1 VTLNRSQFYQHFTS
15 AFFVRKFVQSQTLS
29 REKLLNSLSYKKY
42 ASETLMKLT
51 AYRHIFEN
59 FWRIN
64 RSIYLLKGCQC
75 CRLLEHHAALV
86 GDQLLGRESRNIDGI
101 VSVEDEDDEDEE
113 RDEAEDDFLFGTLLV
128 IGKKHLIVNY
138 SR

>member
-1 VTLNRSQFYQHFTS
+1 
-15 AFFVRKFVQSQTLS
+15 
-29 REKLLNSLSYKKY
+29 
-42 ASETLMKLT
+42 MKLT

-101 VSVEDEDDEDEE
+101 VSWPWTDFERVADGEDAQAAEGVEDEDDEDEE

-128 IGKKHLIVNY
+128 IGKKHLIVN
-138 SR
+138 